1 MKLDLSD
8 INKRYLVIDI
18 ETTGFKPGV
27 NSIIEI
33 GAILT
38 DGNLNVL
45 KTFES
50 FVRCYEIP
58 YFITKLTGISS
69 SDTSY
74 APEIEDVLMELNAL
88 SQGATVI
95 AHNASFDKRFI
106 RHYLEACNIEY
117 VPTEWIDSIVIFK
130 KAFPQM
136 FNYKLATLIKYFG
149 LADKEDHRA
158 LSDARHTLTILQKA
172 HGLI

>member
-1 MKLDLSD
+1 MKLDLSN

-27 NSIIEI
+27 NSIIEV

-45 KTFES
+45 KTYES

-58 YFITKLTGISS
+58 FFITNLTGITA

-74 APEIEDVLMELNAL
+74 APEIKEVLVELNELAKD
-88 SQGATVI
+88 ATVI
-95 AHNASFDKRFI
+95 AHYAPFDKSFI
-106 RHYLEACNIEY
+106 RHYLDECNIEY
-117 VPTEWIDSIVIFK
+117 TPTEWVDSINVFK

-172 HGLI
+172 HGLD